1 MFAMT
6 LIAKIV
12 LLLVWKPEEQTCA
25 NIVEVSDCTVGLLL
39 SGEVRPRAELL
50 KSIIVTSYT

>member
-1 MFAMT
+1 MV
-6 LIAKIV
+6 IV
-12 LLLVWKPEEQTCA
+12 TCA